1 MKKTFLLMLF
11 ALTAM
16 VGESFAQNSQVATL
30 NHEGNIST
38 YYGSDAFMNAYTMS
52 ADGDVIALSGGSFN
66 VSNLVLSR
74 GITIRGAGMKADASL
89 GTLPTTLV
97 GDFTLNNTSGLS
109 IEGIYHDGILKFST
123 SVSPRFIKCRLNIF
137 RPTVSTSTVSDAHF
151 IHCKIAGSLYL
162 KSSCTAT
169 CINSV
174 VNDPRSDESGNNTY
188 YGRFIFTNC
197 YLFTNSPF
205 IKSSVFTNCI
215 IDDMYNTE
223 NNVFHSSNVMNYNEG
238 ACPTGIDIF
247 AGRSETNV
255 AYPNYDNFLGTF
267 FNHDKNIDDQSFY
280 FSSVLHQGADG
291 SQKGIYGGQLPYS
304 ETVTG
309 PRITSA
315 SVDSQTSSSG
325 TLSVDI
331 SVSAQ

>member
-1 MKKTFLLMLF
+1 MLF
-11 ALTAM
+11 VITMTASK
-16 VGESFAQNSQVATL
+16 SFAQNTQVATL
-30 NHEGNIST
+30 NRGGTIYT
-38 YYGSDAFMNAYTMS
+38 YYGFDAFMNAYTMS
-52 ADGDVIALSGGSFN
+52 QDGDVIALSGGSFN
-66 VSNLVLSR
+66 VSNLVISR
-74 GITIRGAGMKADASL
+74 GITVRGAGMKADASL

-109 IEGIYHDGILKFST
+109 MEGIYHDGILKFST

-162 KSSCTAT
+162 KSNCTAT
-169 CINSV
+169 CLNSV
-174 VNDPRSDESGNNTY
+174 VNDPRSDESGNVTY
-188 YGRFIFTNC
+188 HGRFIFTNC

-205 IKSSVFTNCI
+205 IMSSVFTNCI
-215 IDDMYNTE
+215 IDDMYNTGG
-223 NNVFHSSNVMNYNEG
+223 NVFPSSNLMDYNEG

-255 AYPNYDNFLGTF
+255 AYSNYDNFLGTF

-291 SQKGIYGGQLPYS
+291 SQKGIYGGQLPYNDKVS
-304 ETVTG
+304 G

-331 SVSAQ
+331 SVSAN